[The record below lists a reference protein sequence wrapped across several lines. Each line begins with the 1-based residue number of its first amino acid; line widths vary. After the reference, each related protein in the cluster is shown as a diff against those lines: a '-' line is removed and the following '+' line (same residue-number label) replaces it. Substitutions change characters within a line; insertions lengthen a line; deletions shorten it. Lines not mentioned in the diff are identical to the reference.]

1 MNGFEDWLNSIEG
14 FSLRSERAYEDL
26 VLNTSGEP
34 TTKWR
39 EIKTWL
45 EAAYI
50 AGWDDARAAIR
61 ESLK

>member
-1 MNGFEDWLNSIEG
+1 MHGFEDWLNSIEG

-26 VLNTSGEP
+26 VLNASGEP

-50 AGWDDARAAIR
+50 AGWNDAKTHIR
-61 ESLK
+61 EILK